1 MTGAGRAPT
10 PTGKELPRF
19 LALLGDRSSVA
30 AFNVADA
37 LHDAAEPAA
46 VGPILGVL
54 SDPGADPRFVA
65 LAVRVAGEE
74 RPEGIAR
81 TLLPLLERPV
91 LVAEVADAL
100 AAIGDPASAAPV
112 FECLRRTPSTDY
124 GTFRSLVSA
133 LDVLDRS
140 WRETSAGVG
149 TVAAVVARLEAP
161 EPNEQLA
168 AMKCAAVLGGP
179 LIKDR
184 LLPLLVL
191 RDGQIRWE
199 TALEILPEPPGTLGA
214 GERELLVG
222 LADRRWDRGQGG
234 SFTLPA
240 APEQLPFLLRL
251 ADRFPSMEVC
261 KLIWFDLTSYSRI
274 TLQRYSTG
282 REVSAKEGYV
292 DALAKAAR
300 NLEPAVVEQ
309 VTLFKSG
316 IQPWGELREAALAR
330 LAAAG
335 RPADAG

>member
-100 AAIGDPASAAPV
+100 AAIGDPGERRPGVRVPQADSLHGLRHVQKP
-112 FECLRRTPSTDY
+112 CLRPRRSRPELEETP
-124 GTFRSLVSA
+124 
-133 LDVLDRS
+133 
-140 WRETSAGVG
+140 AGVG